1 MSQSLFSQPL
11 NVINVGIAMFSDDLK
26 KQHVE
31 VTQLD
36 WTPPGQGNM
45 QVVQALDN
53 IADSPLADKI
63 AAANQQ
69 ALERIIQSHPVLIGF
84 DQAINVVPGMTAKTI
99 LHAGP
104 PVTWEKMCGA
114 MKGAVTGALV
124 FEGLAKDLDE
134 AAELAASGEITFS
147 PCHEHDCVGSMA
159 GVTSAS
165 MFMHIVKNKTYG
177 NIAYTNMSEQ
187 MAKILR
193 MGANDQ
199 SVIDRLNWMRDV
211 QGPMLRDAM
220 KIIGET
226 IPLLGFMGVPSAIDI
241 TRVGSSGI
249 LPVINTAIAHKDAGV
264 GMIGAGIVHPPFA
277 CFEKAILGWC
287 ERYGV

>member
-63 AAANQQ
+63 ASANQQ

-124 FEGLAKDLDE
+124 FGDHLLAVPRTRLCGIDGGRHLGLDVYAHREKQNLWQHRLYQHERAD
-134 AAELAASGEITFS
+134 GEDF
-147 PCHEHDCVGSMA
+147 A
-159 GVTSAS
+159 
-165 MFMHIVKNKTYG
+165 YG
-177 NIAYTNMSEQ
+177 
-187 MAKILR
+187 R
-193 MGANDQ
+193 
-199 SVIDRLNWMRDV
+199 
-211 QGPMLRDAM
+211 
-220 KIIGET
+220 
-226 IPLLGFMGVPSAIDI
+226 
-241 TRVGSSGI
+241 
-249 LPVINTAIAHKDAGV
+249 
-264 GMIGAGIVHPPFA
+264 
-277 CFEKAILGWC
+277 
-287 ERYGV
+287 

>member
-63 AAANQQ
+63 TAANQQ

-104 PVTWEKMCGA
+104 PVTREN
-114 MKGAVTGALV
+114 V
-124 FEGLAKDLDE
+124 
-134 AAELAASGEITFS
+134 
-147 PCHEHDCVGSMA
+147 
-159 GVTSAS
+159 
-165 MFMHIVKNKTYG
+165 
-177 NIAYTNMSEQ
+177 
-187 MAKILR
+187 R
-193 MGANDQ
+193 
-199 SVIDRLNWMRDV
+199 RD
-211 QGPMLRDAM
+211 
-220 KIIGET
+220 
-226 IPLLGFMGVPSAIDI
+226 
-241 TRVGSSGI
+241 
-249 LPVINTAIAHKDAGV
+249 
-264 GMIGAGIVHPPFA
+264 
-277 CFEKAILGWC
+277 EKARSPERWC
-287 ERYGV
+287 LKDWRKISTRRLSWRLPGRSPSRRATSTTVWDRWRASPRPRCLCTS

>member
-63 AAANQQ
+63 ASANQQ

-124 FEGLAKDLDE
+124 FEGWRKISTRRLSWRLPGRSPSRRATNTTVWDRWR
-134 AAELAASGEITFS
+134 AS
-147 PCHEHDCVGSMA
+147 PRPRCLC
-159 GVTSAS
+159 TS
-165 MFMHIVKNKTYG
+165 
-177 NIAYTNMSEQ
+177 
-187 MAKILR
+187 
-193 MGANDQ
+193 
-199 SVIDRLNWMRDV
+199 
-211 QGPMLRDAM
+211 
-220 KIIGET
+220 
-226 IPLLGFMGVPSAIDI
+226 
-241 TRVGSSGI
+241 
-249 LPVINTAIAHKDAGV
+249 
-264 GMIGAGIVHPPFA
+264 
-277 CFEKAILGWC
+277 
-287 ERYGV
+287 

>member
-104 PVTWEKMCGA
+104 PITENVRR
-114 MKGAVTGALV
+114 
-124 FEGLAKDLDE
+124 DE
-134 AAELAASGEITFS
+134 RRGHRS
-147 PCHEHDCVGSMA
+147 A
-159 GVTSAS
+159 GVRRT
-165 MFMHIVKNKTYG
+165 
-177 NIAYTNMSEQ
+177 
-187 MAKILR
+187 
-193 MGANDQ
+193 
-199 SVIDRLNWMRDV
+199 
-211 QGPMLRDAM
+211 
-220 KIIGET
+220 GERSRR
-226 IPLLGFMGVPSAIDI
+226 GG
-241 TRVGSSGI
+241 
-249 LPVINTAIAHKDAGV
+249 
-264 GMIGAGIVHPPFA
+264 
-277 CFEKAILGWC
+277 
-287 ERYGV
+287 

>member
-63 AAANQQ
+63 ASANQQ

-134 AAELAASGEITFS
+134 AAGGFRGDHFLAVPRTRLCGIDGGRHLGLDVYAHREKQNLRQHRLYQHERADGEDF
-147 PCHEHDCVGSMA
+147 A
-159 GVTSAS
+159 
-165 MFMHIVKNKTYG
+165 YG
-177 NIAYTNMSEQ
+177 CQRSE
-187 MAKILR
+187 
-193 MGANDQ
+193 
-199 SVIDRLNWMRDV
+199 RD
-211 QGPMLRDAM
+211 
-220 KIIGET
+220 
-226 IPLLGFMGVPSAIDI
+226 
-241 TRVGSSGI
+241 
-249 LPVINTAIAHKDAGV
+249 
-264 GMIGAGIVHPPFA
+264 
-277 CFEKAILGWC
+277 
-287 ERYGV
+287 

>member
-1 MSQSLFSQPL
+1 KMCGAMKGAVTGALVFEGLAKDLDEAAELL

-104 PVTWEKMCGA
+104 PITW
-114 MKGAVTGALV
+114 
-124 FEGLAKDLDE
+124 
-134 AAELAASGEITFS
+134 
-147 PCHEHDCVGSMA
+147 
-159 GVTSAS
+159 
-165 MFMHIVKNKTYG
+165 
-177 NIAYTNMSEQ
+177 
-187 MAKILR
+187 
-193 MGANDQ
+193 
-199 SVIDRLNWMRDV
+199 
-211 QGPMLRDAM
+211 
-220 KIIGET
+220 
-226 IPLLGFMGVPSAIDI
+226 
-241 TRVGSSGI
+241 
-249 LPVINTAIAHKDAGV
+249 
-264 GMIGAGIVHPPFA
+264 
-277 CFEKAILGWC
+277 
-287 ERYGV
+287 